1 MLKDKELSVTEVIY
15 FFFNKCVGKSEQE
28 IARLMKRSKTAIHNS
43 IIREKDSNKVK
54 QNEKKKEF
62 DRMV

>member
-28 IARLMKRSKTAIHNS
+28 IARLMKRYKTAIHNV
-43 IIREKDSNKVK
+43 IF
-54 QNEKKKEF
+54 KKK
-62 DRMV
+62 DANKIQ